1 MSATV
6 DRTSRFCHLCGSRL
20 RERYY
25 RFDSSLVVCASCFAS
40 RPRCARCGVPV
51 ADAPVA
57 AASNGKM
64 TLLCASCLRSAPRC
78 AACRQP
84 IVGVWYTFEELLPAP
99 AQRQFCSTC
108 VQHRPRCDL
117 CRAPVASNAVP
128 LADGQYRCAL
138 CSSDMILD
146 ITSAQSIYGEALSGM
161 RKVAGC
167 TLATSPQ
174 LQIVGRRRMGD
185 IRRRYA
191 RDISGVGAEE
201 AGNHHVLGFFVR
213 AHGTSTIYVELGLPR
228 ALLLGTLAHELGHAW
243 QAEQA
248 PQVKDPM
255 LREGFAE
262 WMAHRVL
269 VAHGLQAV
277 AARATRRDDLYG
289 RGLRHFLAVERSA
302 GLSGVLSLARGLP
315 VQVEGR
321 VTKK

>member
-1 MSATV
+1 MSATM
-6 DRTSRFCHLCGSRL
+6 DRTSRFCHLCGQRL

-64 TLLCASCLRSAPRC
+64 TLLCASCLRAAPRC
-78 AACRQP
+78 AACQQP
-84 IVGVWYTFEELLPAP
+84 IVGVWYTFEELLPTL
-99 AQRQFCSTC
+99 AQRRFCSTC

-117 CRAPVASNAVP
+117 CRAPVAANAAP

-138 CSSDMILD
+138 CSSDMILGD
-146 ITSAQSIYGEALSGM
+146 AAAQSIYAEAVNGLHAA
-161 RKVAGC
+161 AGC
-167 TLATSPQ
+167 TLKLTPH

-185 IRRRYA
+185 VRRRFA
-191 RDISGVGAEE
+191 HDISDVGAEE

-248 PQVKDPM
+248 PHVKDPM

-262 WMAHRVL
+262 WVAHRVL
-269 VAHGLQAV
+269 VARGLQAV

-289 RGLRHFLAVERSA
+289 RSLRHFLAVERSA
-302 GLSGVLSLARGLP
+302 GLSGVLALARGLP

-321 VTKK
+321 VTRK